1 VVFHI
6 YKEVAVMQHQRTTNN
21 HLGEP
26 DRLWPSWPSMDL
38 KVPRASAA
46 AYKIQN
52 HVKIEV
58 GKISTKAN
66 PNQEKPI
73 AF

>member
-1 VVFHI
+1 
-6 YKEVAVMQHQRTTNN
+6 
-21 HLGEP
+21 
-26 DRLWPSWPSMDL
+26 MDL